1 MPELK
6 ERAVAVL
13 KEFKG
18 EAYAFGGGVL
28 DTAPG
33 KFAAEFGRKALFVGP
48 VSSEWFRPIRDRV
61 LRSLEKAGVEVLETV
76 QSAAPNAPF
85 EDVYRILGRVM
96 ALKPDVLVVADGGSG
111 IDAVKAAA
119 VLATLGGG
127 KPDIDPFFGVGQ
139 VTEAC
144 KKTGLKPMP
153 VVAVMMAASSG
164 AHLTKY
170 SNITDLAKGQKKLIV
185 DEAIVPPRAVFDY
198 DVTTT
203 QPMSLT
209 LDGGLDG
216 IAHCLE
222 VYFGAASAVRDRA
235 RQVAELGIELV
246 IEGLVAAKKDSA
258 SKEART
264 LLGLGTDLGGYA
276 IMIGGTS
283 GAHLSSFSLVDVLS
297 HGRAC
302 ALMNPYYTV
311 FFAPAIQEQLRVVGR
326 IYRKHGYMDK
336 DPDSPVRQGARAGR
350 GRGDDPVREVPR
362 FPDAPE
368 RRAGDR
374 QGAHRALPRG
384 GEEPAAR
391 HEAPEHAGA
400 AERGPGGPVHGAD
413 PGGRLVGRLREDQ
426 KHVGRP
432 GFARFRTE
440 GTDADPIVP
449 EEGDDFLP
457 ASQVQGRGAG
467 DVHHEERHGHRQRLP
482 ARHPPGERPSRPCP

>member
-1 MPELK
+1 MPDLK

-18 EAYAFGGGVL
+18 DAYAFGGGVL

-33 KFAAEFGRKALFVGP
+33 KFAAEFGKKALFVGP
-48 VSSEWFRPIRDRV
+48 VDAQWFRPIRDRV
-61 LRSLEKAGVEVLETV
+61 LRSLEKAGVELLESV
-76 QSAAPNAPF
+76 RSAAPNAPY
-85 EDVYRILGRVM
+85 EDVYRILERVM
-96 ALKPDVLVVADGGSG
+96 ARKPDVLVVADGGSG

-127 KPDIDPFFGVGQ
+127 RPDIDPYFGVGQ

-144 KKTGLKPMP
+144 KKSGLKPMP

-170 SNITDLAKGQKKLIV
+170 SNITDLLKGQKKLIV

-222 VYFGAASAVRDRA
+222 VYFGAASAVRERA
-235 RQVAELGIELV
+235 QKVAELGIELV
-246 IEGLVAAKKDSA
+246 IEGLVAAKKDPS
-258 SKEART
+258 SREART

-336 DPDSPVRQGARAGR
+336 DPDSLSGRELGLAVAEAMVRFGKFLDFPTRLSDVKGIGREHIDRCLTAAKNPQLDMKLRNMPVPLNAGLVDQYMGPILEAAWSGDFGLIKNMQG
-350 GRGDDPVREVPR
+350 
-362 FPDAPE
+362 
-368 RRAGDR
+368 
-374 QGAHRALPRG
+374 
-384 GEEPAAR
+384 
-391 HEAPEHAGA
+391 
-400 AERGPGGPVHGAD
+400 GGP
-413 PGGRLVGRLREDQ
+413 
-426 KHVGRP
+426 
-432 GFARFRTE
+432 
-440 GTDADPIVP
+440 
-449 EEGDDFLP
+449 
-457 ASQVQGRGAG
+457 
-467 DVHHEERHGHRQRLP
+467 
-482 ARHPPGERPSRPCP
+482 